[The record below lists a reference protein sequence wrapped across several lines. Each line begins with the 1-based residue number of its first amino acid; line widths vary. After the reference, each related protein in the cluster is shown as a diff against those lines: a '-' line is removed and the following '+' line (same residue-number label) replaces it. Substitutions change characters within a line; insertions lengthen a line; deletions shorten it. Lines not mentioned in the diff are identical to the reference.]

1 MTHREGTPADGSV
14 PPETAQAALKNLLA
28 SPRFSNSRRLS
39 EFLRCIAQKAI
50 AGQTADIGERL
61 IATEIYGRRPD
72 YDPAVD
78 SIVRVEANRLRAK
91 LREYYEGEGCDDA
104 VRVRL
109 PLDSYAPVFEA
120 APSPVASELAA
131 AATHKPW
138 RIALVVALAAAATM
152 GALVPLSRRAADSRS
167 SIAVLPFANTGGLA
181 EKDYFSDGLTER
193 IADRLARS
201 GELQVAARGSA
212 QRFRKPGED
221 VRRIG
226 RQLHVDQERRILD
239 LDPHVTMAQLLLA
252 RGYEGLGRYGEAE
265 AILKN
270 ALEEGNS
277 AGAMADLGHVYAVSG
292 KRDRALGMIDALTRM
307 AKSEHVSPYHL
318 AFIQT
323 GLGNRSEALALLEM
337 SYEQHEAPLAFL
349 RVDPRWDPL
358 RGDGRFQQLLREL
371 SLDK

>member
-1 MTHREGTPADGSV
+1 
-14 PPETAQAALKNLLA
+14 
-28 SPRFSNSRRLS
+28 
-39 EFLRCIAQKAI
+39 
-50 AGQTADIGERL
+50 
-61 IATEIYGRRPD
+61 
-72 YDPAVD
+72 
-78 SIVRVEANRLRAK
+78 
-91 LREYYEGEGCDDA
+91 
-104 VRVRL
+104 
-109 PLDSYAPVFEA
+109 
-120 APSPVASELAA
+120 
-131 AATHKPW
+131 
-138 RIALVVALAAAATM
+138 
-152 GALVPLSRRAADSRS
+152 
-167 SIAVLPFANTGGLA
+167 
-181 EKDYFSDGLTER
+181 
-193 IADRLARS
+193 
-201 GELQVAARGSA
+201 
-212 QRFRKPGED
+212 
-221 VRRIG
+221 
-226 RQLHVDQERRILD
+226 
-239 LDPHVTMAQLLLA
+239 

>member
-239 LDPHVTMAQLLLA
+239 LDPHVTMAQLLLE